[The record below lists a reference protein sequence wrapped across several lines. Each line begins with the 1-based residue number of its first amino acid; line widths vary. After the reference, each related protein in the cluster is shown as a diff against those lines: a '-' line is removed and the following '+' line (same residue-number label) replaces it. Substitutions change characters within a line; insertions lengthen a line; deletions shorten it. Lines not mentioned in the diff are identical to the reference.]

1 MFSLKFFLLVLNVL
15 FTQSAASSVDD
26 FDGAKLLVSKNIL
39 NNYLVEGLDISIS
52 YNIYNIGN
60 L

>member
-1 MFSLKFFLLVLNVL
+1 MFKLLLLLAVNVL
-15 FTQSAASSVDD
+15 IAQCATSNVDD